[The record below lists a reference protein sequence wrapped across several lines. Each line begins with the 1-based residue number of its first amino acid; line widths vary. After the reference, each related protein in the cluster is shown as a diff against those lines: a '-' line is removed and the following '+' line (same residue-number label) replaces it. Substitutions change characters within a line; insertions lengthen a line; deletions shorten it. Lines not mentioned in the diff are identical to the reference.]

1 MAAHCGACRIGTGAS
16 DRIDIGTAERFA
28 ASTNWAGRTFW
39 TAEITDSGVLRRTTG
54 ETSAIRTLIAAIATF
69 LAADLIGTVT
79 IIAASPPHG
88 VIASS
93 IAGFTAD
100 LRFVATL
107 IAVCI
112 AVR

>member
-1 MAAHCGACRIGTGAS
+1 MAAHCGACRIRTGAS

-28 ASTNWAGRTFW
+28 ASTHWAGRTFW
-39 TAEITDSGVLRRTTG
+39 TAEITGSGVLRRTTG
-54 ETSAIRTLIAAIATF
+54 ETSAIRTLIAALGTV
-69 LAADLIGTVT
+69 LGADLLRRVT
-79 IIAASPPHG
+79 IIAAPRPRC

-93 IAGFTAD
+93 VAAFTAD